1 MLIVIY
7 CLKIVGDENMQEIIA
22 QKYWQLLKE
31 IFPEIPSH
39 HCREILIRCNLDLI
53 HSCIVLN
60 RTFYHYK
67 YNRFN
72 QEPANFSYF
81 PIEHPCY
88 NNLSLQSPQSINPSQ
103 IVPAIN
109 RMTAPGNSQ
118 REAVAALM
126 SLTKVNVRNFS
137 R

>member
-1 MLIVIY
+1 MKSI
-7 CLKIVGDENMQEIIA
+7 GDENMHEIIA
-22 QKYWQLLKE
+22 QKYWQLLRE
-31 IFPEIPSH
+31 IFPEIPSQ

-53 HSCIVLN
+53 HTCIILN
-60 RTFYHYK
+60 RTYYHYK
-67 YNRFN
+67 YNQFN
-72 QEPANFSYF
+72 QEPTNFSRI

-88 NNLSLQSPQSINPSQ
+88 NNLSFQSPQCLNPSPV
-103 IVPAIN
+103 IPAIN

-126 SLTKVNVRNFS
+126 SLTKVDVRNFN